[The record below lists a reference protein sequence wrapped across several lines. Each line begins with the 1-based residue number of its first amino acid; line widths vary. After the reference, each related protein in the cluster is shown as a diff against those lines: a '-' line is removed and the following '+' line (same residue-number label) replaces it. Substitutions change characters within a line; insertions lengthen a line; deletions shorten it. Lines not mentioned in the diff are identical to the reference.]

1 MLNKELSV
9 TSLSTVVILYLK
21 REVNRQWTH
30 QQSVVIPDENA
41 DDSQQTQD
49 DGEERFLHGCR
60 GGRGRQ
66 PLAVLQAGWKQLDH
80 QWAHFL
86 LQHEAELW
94 MLGTQR
100 TVCTHSDFNTTSS
113 QGTKITVRK
122 KKILKKD
129 VLPDMNGSQQYYQQ
143 QQNKTQINNRQ
154 SGNKV

>member
-1 MLNKELSV
+1 MLSERYLNPETGCSLQSPTHDKVSVMLNKELSV

-66 PLAVLQAGWKQLDH
+66 PLAVLQAG
-80 QWAHFL
+80 
-86 LQHEAELW
+86 
-94 MLGTQR
+94 
-100 TVCTHSDFNTTSS
+100 
-113 QGTKITVRK
+113 
-122 KKILKKD
+122 
-129 VLPDMNGSQQYYQQ
+129 
-143 QQNKTQINNRQ
+143 
-154 SGNKV
+154 